1 LLVAHAWEE
10 KHKTIPSELEHSYQL
25 VGLPEERQRTIIRRQ
40 NYLTIKRA
48 CKLAFYF
55 VESRLVK
62 FAIYFLRYPPSNKVL
77 LFSILILSAVFSASS
92 ALAQS
97 VATETSSSE
106 AGAALQAR
114 IERARALAASHQ
126 LSAASAELESLRATS
141 QDDSIRSVASVML
154 MSICL
159 EEGNYGRAES
169 LLEETFKAREVK
181 KDASI
186 RTYFALAGQAVNG
199 ARSHLTRYRNFGI
212 NVADASLPKEALTD
226 LDRLRSLLERMSFQA
241 REISKGQPR
250 AYESLALLEDVLGI
264 RLVLARDEE
273 DRAKWEVER
282 ASVRQGLILTQ
293 SQIASLG
300 SVPPVTA
307 VLGTS
312 TQPIASNGGVP
323 APGVSSSSDS
333 SAATAGEKPGESN
346 TISTGSLNTR
356 ATRRVVPVYPQ
367 IARNAAAEGIVRV
380 YVTVDEQGNVTEIAK
395 SEGPSLLR
403 GAAEDAA
410 RRWKFSPASI
420 AGKPVRLTGF
430 IEFNFTL

>member
-1 LLVAHAWEE
+1 M
-10 KHKTIPSELEHSYQL
+10 
-25 VGLPEERQRTIIRRQ
+25 
-40 NYLTIKRA
+40 
-48 CKLAFYF
+48 
-55 VESRLVK
+55 K
-62 FAIYFLRYPPSNKVL
+62 FAIYFLGFPLPSQIILTSV
-77 LFSILILSAVFSASS
+77 LILSAAFSVSP

-97 VATETSSSE
+97 GGAESSSTE
-106 AGAALQAR
+106 VGAALQAR
-114 IERARALAASHQ
+114 IERARALAAAHQ
-126 LSAASAELESLRATS
+126 LSAASAELESLRITS

-159 EEGNYGRAES
+159 EEGNYARAES

-212 NVADASLPKEALTD
+212 NIADAGLPKEALTD

-250 AYESLALLEDVLGI
+250 AYESLALLEDVVGI
-264 RLVLARDEE
+264 RLSLARDEE
-273 DRAKWEVER
+273 DRAKWELER

-293 SQIASLG
+293 SQVASLG

-307 VLGTS
+307 VLENS
-312 TQPIASNGGVP
+312 TQN
-323 APGVSSSSDS
+323 SSSSVPQGS
-333 SAATAGEKPGESN
+333 SSTESSTATPASGQKPGEPK
-346 TISTGSLNTR
+346 TISTESLNSK

-380 YVTVDEQGNVTEIAK
+380 YVTVDEQGNVVEIAR
-395 SEGPSLLR
+395 SEGPPLLR

-410 RRWKFSPASI
+410 RRWKFSPPAAS
-420 AGKPVRLTGF
+420 GKPVRLTGF